1 MVKEELCKKVVEVR
15 RESHSDDHCSFF
27 LKGCAKV
34 DW

>member
-15 RESHSDDHCSFF
+15 RISYRVMTIVIF
-27 LKGCAKV
+27 LSGCAEV